1 MTLKELVYLVESL
14 AKGDFSKSDLRRKS
28 LEDCYSSY
36 SFRKSRAYWD
46 DVNDFMKIAK
56 EFEKCSNKVEK
67 YIAIPS
73 HNNTMFTL
81 FQCVYFWKDDEL
93 YAAVRYD
100 TPCKT
105 IERYFVSSEI
115 KRSIY
120 FDFDCFK
127 EIYLNKLVKISK

>member
-1 MTLKELVYLVESL
+1 MTLKELVYSVESL
-14 AKGDFSKSDLRRKS
+14 AKGDFSKIDLRRKS

-46 DVNDFMKIAK
+46 DVNDFMKIVK
-56 EFEKCSNKVEK
+56 EFERCNNNVER

-73 HNNTMFTL
+73 YNNMMFTL
-81 FQCVYFWKDDEL
+81 FQCVYFWKDGEM
-93 YAAVRYD
+93 YAAVRYN
-100 TPCKT
+100 TPNKT
-105 IERYFVSSEI
+105 IESYFVSSEF

-127 EIYLNKLVKISK
+127 EIYLDKINN